1 MSTACLCFQ
10 RFHCN
15 KLICIRCRVCVVPGC
30 KQQRS
35 ELFFENEFS
44 FYCYLHDPA
53 HFCKPPKWVLNAPKG
68 CLGPYC
74 ATHGKKCNACNKR
87 VFRAKF
93 CLECKLSRQAA
104 AISILTLPCLINES
118 LRSAFN
124 RDVAR
129 IVARMIMGI

>member
-1 MSTACLCFQ
+1 MACLCFGGA
-10 RFHCN
+10 HCEQF
-15 KLICIRCRVCVVPGC
+15 ICEWCKKCVVPGC
-30 KQQRS
+30 EQQRS
-35 ELFFENEFS
+35 GLFGNKKFS
-44 FYCYLHDPA
+44 LYCYLHNPVK
-53 HFCKPPKWVLNAPKG
+53 FCKPPKWVLNVPKG

-104 AISILTLPCLINES
+104 AISILAIPRLINGP

-129 IVARMIMGI
+129 IVARMIMDM